1 MGHGDASG
9 FKIFKFRDNECGN
22 FRTGKPWLAVAG
34 IEVFLHR
41 QEIPTLE
48 CHKLERLRGD
58 GLDCRLN
65 LAEAGDD
72 LGWQAAVATNSDEVA
87 PGLDFPV
94 RSFPRVN
101 RVVWVNTDMRAGTEE
116 ACSEQ
121 RELGVGRTSV
131 RLFVGTW
138 REGPRGGEAD

>member
-94 RSFPRVN
+94 REFS
-101 RVVWVNTDMRAGTEE
+101 A
-116 ACSEQ
+116 
-121 RELGVGRTSV
+121 REPGGVGEHGHASGDGGGV
-131 RLFVGTW
+131 R
-138 REGPRGGEAD
+138 